1 MSDIERRKF
10 FRVEHLLHVIYGE
23 TRRKGDF
30 LVHDTKM
37 FAEFSFVFP
46 QFPLPRNQRENFR
59 YFKLGMF
66 RMFQV
71 FESRVVVNDD
81 DEIETLE
88 NSHHFRAFVT
98 CGHVNE

>member
-1 MSDIERRKF
+1 M
-10 FRVEHLLHVIYGE
+10 IYGE

-37 FAEFSFVFP
+37 FVEFSFVFP

-66 RMFQV
+66 QV
-71 FESRVVVNDD
+71 FESRIVVNDD

-88 NSHHFRAFVT
+88 NHHFRACET